1 MHKLNSKLLMAAAL
15 AALLMAGCGGG
26 GGGFIN
32 PPVAT
37 IPAPGTGGT
46 GAVGVV
52 SDISKSVTDLFAY
65 ISGLITGVGEN
76 GDLVDVNAITLATD
90 DTLPPISLD

>member
-1 MHKLNSKLLMAAAL
+1 MHKLNSKLVMAVAIAAS
-15 AALLMAGCGGG
+15 LMAGCGGG

-32 PPVAT
+32 PPAT
-37 IPAPGTGGT
+37 AAPAPGTGGT

-65 ISGLITGVGEN
+65 ISGLILGVGEN

-90 DTLPPISLD
+90 DASPPISLD